1 MELLRTAALVL
12 ATLTVGLMAG
22 VFAIYANAL
31 MPGLR
36 RTDDRTFVGAFQSID
51 KAIINPVFLMT
62 FFGGLV
68 LTVLAAVL
76 HLPKEVRSVLRWIVA
91 ALVLYLTTFVITVR
105 VNVPLNDGIK
115 AAGAPDRIADLA
127 EVRQQFNET
136 KWVRW
141 NLVRVVTTTGAFA
154 FLAWALVLR
163 GRTTTPRR

>member
-62 FFGGLV
+62 SSE
-68 LTVLAAVL
+68 A
-76 HLPKEVRSVLRWIVA
+76 
-91 ALVLYLTTFVITVR
+91 
-105 VNVPLNDGIK
+105 
-115 AAGAPDRIADLA
+115 
-127 EVRQQFNET
+127 
-136 KWVRW
+136 
-141 NLVRVVTTTGAFA
+141 
-154 FLAWALVLR
+154 
-163 GRTTTPRR
+163 